1 MVTFTIN
8 IPQMLAYIYHTWIL
22 WEWCFPNP
30 ITMPQPRTRSHW
42 RLYPEMIRSKS
53 QKAAELQQS
62 HDVSKI
68 QQWQTVQFYYWLYR
82 MCIYILYVYNIY
94 IYMYWSEN
102 SCKFYPIG
110 SRQGVPV
117 LGPCFWKS
125 QTYHEQEMLQ
135 MSQYR
140 VPIQILGVNKYW
152 MNIEPQHGLFFL
164 IISVD
169 TMKNIIV
176 NNIQSSKIHVFHC
189 FSRYINLQFFRFN
202 KK

>member
-94 IYMYWSEN
+94 ICTEVKTRANFILSDLVRVSQCSDPASESHKLITN
-102 SCKFYPIG
+102 RKCYKCRNIGYPSKFWEWI
-110 SRQGVPV
+110 
-117 LGPCFWKS
+117 
-125 QTYHEQEMLQ
+125 
-135 MSQYR
+135 
-140 VPIQILGVNKYW
+140 
-152 MNIEPQHGLFFL
+152 NIEWTLSHSMVSFFSSFQL
-164 IISVD
+164 TLWKIS
-169 TMKNIIV
+169 
-176 NNIQSSKIHVFHC
+176 
-189 FSRYINLQFFRFN
+189 
-202 KK
+202 